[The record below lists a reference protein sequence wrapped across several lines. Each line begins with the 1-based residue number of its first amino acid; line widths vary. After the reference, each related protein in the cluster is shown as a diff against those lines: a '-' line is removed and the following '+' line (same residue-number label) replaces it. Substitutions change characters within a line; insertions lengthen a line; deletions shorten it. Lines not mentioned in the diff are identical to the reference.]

1 MLLFETCFIYGSFE
15 VFSFCRRSVSHRHI
29 KLFLFCLLFFS
40 SRLVSFYLFIYDGVF
55 LFFFRSRKTHPGSV
69 VHLSDNPQD
78 PSKLLIGYET
88 GQIVLWDLR
97 TKAADMRWNSTEPL
111 RSISW
116 HHEGKQFICSHT
128 DGSLTTWN
136 VRQGPKPVNVN
147 FPHG

>member
-15 VFSFCRRSVSHRHI
+15 VFSFCRYPIAILNFSFFI
-29 KLFLFCLLFFS
+29 FFFILFHKLLFIRFS
-40 SRLVSFYLFIYDGVF
+40 F
-55 LFFFRSRKTHPGSV
+55 FFFRTRNTHPGSV

-111 RSISW
+111 RSICW